1 VSTNHDDQHSQPA
14 DRDVA
19 PEGIAGPLTP
29 SETAAA
35 LYRDRWGWPVF
46 SSTYTVWLRLP
57 ATIAAI
63 SIVIP
68 DSRHT
73 ELLPALDDI
82 TGPII
87 DYSHGH
93 YTILTHCTT
102 LDADHIGTDQHDSP
116 VIHLGLN
123 TPIDLPPSIV
133 AGTNAVWLHAP
144 IDDQPLPD
152 CAATLMLARHLL
164 ANQ

>member
-1 VSTNHDDQHSQPA
+1 M
-14 DRDVA
+14 
-19 PEGIAGPLTP
+19 
-29 SETAAA
+29 
-35 LYRDRWGWPVF
+35 F

-57 ATIAAI
+57 ATMAAI

-102 LDADHIGTDQHDSP
+102 LDVDHIGTDQRDSP
-116 VIHLGLN
+116 VVHLGLN
-123 TPIDLPPSIV
+123 TPIDLPPSLV

-144 IDDQPLPD
+144 VDDQPLPD
-152 CAATLMLARHLL
+152 CAATLTLARNLL
-164 ANQ
+164 ADQ